1 MTLGEKIKEYRL
13 LHDMT
18 QKELGMKI
26 GFSSATADSR
36 IRKYEGDYM
45 APKSEIKNKLIQ
57 ALDVDDSALSDID
70 IRSVEDIV
78 RVFFFM
84 EEYLGFEI
92 EKVDLENYIF
102 IDKDNKHYQKREIQT
117 LNSYMYIWQQQKKN
131 LLNRKTENEEDSYRE
146 YRLWKS
152 RFALNIVDYWD
163 SVYDKVKAYY
173 EPLVN
178 SIAKTKPKT
187 IYIYEFMKPIR
198 KLIEAGL
205 KFEVY
210 TETRFL
216 YPGSAGC
223 LVFEFKVSD
232 LLSPKSKEIESL
244 FTEYLN
250 DLKTFKEY
258 GMNIDTFVFTFSSG
272 NTISYHLQLTPLTAL
287 CGSIE
292 ELLEFENKKDS
303 MDDYSKEIFLDMFE
317 YDHKSYYNLDI
328 HEEID
333 VYCNHIHNH

>member
-1 MTLGEKIKEYRL
+1 
-13 LHDMT
+13 
-18 QKELGMKI
+18 
-26 GFSSATADSR
+26 
-36 IRKYEGDYM
+36 
-45 APKSEIKNKLIQ
+45 
-57 ALDVDDSALSDID
+57 
-70 IRSVEDIV
+70 
-78 RVFFFM
+78 
-84 EEYLGFEI
+84 
-92 EKVDLENYIF
+92 
-102 IDKDNKHYQKREIQT
+102 
-117 LNSYMYIWQQQKKN
+117 
-131 LLNRKTENEEDSYRE
+131 
-146 YRLWKS
+146 
-152 RFALNIVDYWD
+152 
-163 SVYDKVKAYY
+163 
-173 EPLVN
+173 
-178 SIAKTKPKT
+178 
-187 IYIYEFMKPIR
+187 MKPIR

>member
-1 MTLGEKIKEYRL
+1 MTLGDKIKEYRL

-45 APKSEIKNKLIQ
+45 TPKLEIKNKLIHV
-57 ALDVDDSALSDID
+57 LDVDPSALSDID
-70 IRSVEDIV
+70 IQSIEDVV

-92 EKVDLENYIF
+92 EKVDLENFLF
-102 IDKDNKHYQKREIQT
+102 INKDKKHYQKREIQT

-131 LLNRKTENEEDSYRE
+131 LLNRKTENEEDSYKE
-146 YRLWKS
+146 YKLWKS
-152 RFALNIVDYWD
+152 RFALNIVDYWN
-163 SVYDKVKAYY
+163 SIYDKLNAYY

-187 IYIYEFMKPIR
+187 KYIHEFMKPIR

-210 TETRFL
+210 TETRYFNL
-216 YPGSAGC
+216 EKAGY

-232 LLSPKSKEIESL
+232 LLSPKSDEIKSL
-244 FTEYLN
+244 FTEFLN

-258 GMNIDTFVFTFSSG
+258 GMNIDTLVFTFSSG
-272 NTISYHLQLTPLTAL
+272 NTISYHLQLAPLTAL
-287 CGSIE
+287 RSSIE
-292 ELLEFENKKDS
+292 ELIEYENEKDS
-303 MDDYSKEIFLDMFE
+303 MDDYSKELFE
-317 YDHKSYYNLDI
+317 LTFRSHNELYFKSDI

-333 VYCNHIHNH
+333 FYYHHDQ